1 MRFRLAALL
10 AILSVAAAAQHMGG
24 GSAGFPPGG
33 LQPGHPSPFPTPGY
47 GARNSFWGWHNHRGN
62 GPATFYGPYL
72 PVVWPP
78 CSPPVFPDPLAYWFS
93 NAFCNPGY
101 NQPQQPADAYPPADM
116 MAPPPQ
122 PPPVPMPPP
131 VPDGLAIVMPP
142 PPRPIVVQRAETTP
156 PACCPPAPETYPA
169 VLAFKAGG
177 MYSVNK
183 YWVRNKRIYFVTT
196 QNETLYA
203 PLAQLAR
210 VYPGKTKPSITP

>member
-1 MRFRLAALL
+1 
-10 AILSVAAAAQHMGG
+10 
-24 GSAGFPPGG
+24 
-33 LQPGHPSPFPTPGY
+33 
-47 GARNSFWGWHNHRGN
+47 
-62 GPATFYGPYL
+62 
-72 PVVWPP
+72 
-78 CSPPVFPDPLAYWFS
+78 
-93 NAFCNPGY
+93 
-101 NQPQQPADAYPPADM
+101 
-116 MAPPPQ
+116 
-122 PPPVPMPPP
+122 